1 MKRII
6 ITDEPLIQG
15 THAREIIK
23 IIPSI
28 EDKFIRYND
37 YGEYI
42 MTWGSEKINITI
54 GILEKLNKTGFQ
66 LTLTDE
72 HLIIKP

>member
-6 ITDEPLIQG
+6 ITDEPLIEG
-15 THAREIIK
+15 TDAKEIIK

-28 EDKFIRYND
+28 EDKFIRLNN
-37 YGEYI
+37 YGEYV
-42 MTWGSEKINITI
+42 MTWDSEKINITI
-54 GILEKLNKTGFQ
+54 DILEKLNKTGFQ